1 MIEKLIVKNF
11 VIIEDITIDF
21 SEGMTVITGETGA
34 GKSLIIDTINLLL
47 GERADNDMIR
57 DGKDSASIIG
67 IFSNSDKIAS
77 LLEKY
82 DIKKKDNLEIER
94 IISNSKNQI
103 KINGVSVTLQILK

>member
-1 MIEKLIVKNF
+1 MLEKLTVKNF
-11 VIIEDITIDF
+11 VIIEDISVDF
-21 SEGMTVITGETGA
+21 SDGMTVITGETGA

-57 DGKDSASIIG
+57 DGEDYAYIEG
-67 IFSNSDKIAS
+67 VFTNTLKIDL

-82 DIKKKDNLEIER
+82 DLKKQDKLSIER

-103 KINGVSVTLQILK
+103 KINGSPATLQI